1 MLNTFYRIRNFYRN
15 LKIRYKFFLT
25 MAVVLMIAVPA
36 LSYVFISQSEQLLI
50 KSLEERI
57 ELLNSNFSILTRNSL
72 QENSFSFLQGMV
84 RDAALRQKEVRALVI
99 VNARGTIIAT
109 NNENDYPLFGDL
121 RSMHPGDLFRG
132 GKNVLRRL
140 KREGVIES
148 MHLIHAAAPTE
159 VAEKTESREIV
170 ATLYVVVTTDFLEN
184 SVRNLWLYSLLLTL
198 VFTTLAFFTAYRAGL
213 HLARPITRLAQ
224 DVQQIASGNLAVKIE
239 PGNKDEIGQLISDVE
254 RMQASILRMLF
265 EVNEGK
271 EKIQEY
277 ADHLEDMVKEQ
288 TAELRETLEQVQALK
303 NQQDA
308 DYYLTTLL
316 VEPLRVN
323 LANNK
328 NVNVQFVVR
337 QKKRFPFRQWTVE
350 IGGDICIAHSIELRG
365 SQFTVFMN
373 GDAMG
378 KSIQGAGGALVLG
391 AVFQSIIER
400 TRMTENVKSL
410 PPAEWIKATFLE
422 LSKVFLSFDG
432 ATYAS
437 LVLGAVDEET
447 GDMFHINADHPRIV
461 HYRGGQAEFIDSE
474 FRLRRLGF
482 QIPEDT
488 VVVRQTKLLPGDIV
502 IAGSDGR
509 DDIILGSVE
518 NNTEINEDEG
528 LFLGHVTATQ
538 GNLNEILNRI
548 VDSGQL
554 TDDLSLLRIHFK

>member
-1 MLNTFYRIRNFYRN
+1 MPKIFYQLRNFYRN
-15 LKIRYKFFLT
+15 LSIRYKFFLT
-25 MAVVLMIAVPA
+25 MAVVLMMAVPA

-57 ELLNSNFSILTRNSL
+57 ELINSNFSILTRNSL

-109 NNENDYPLFGDL
+109 NSENDYPLFGDL
-121 RSMHPGDLFRG
+121 RSMHPGDLLRG

-148 MHLIHAAAPTE
+148 MHLIHATAPAE
-159 VAEKTESREIV
+159 AAEKTESREIV
-170 ATLYVVVTTDFLEN
+170 ATLYVVVTTAFLEN

-198 VFTTLAFFTAYRAGL
+198 IFTTLAFFTAYRAGL
-213 HLARPITRLAQ
+213 HLVRPITRLAQ
-224 DVQQIASGNLAVKIE
+224 EVQQIASGNLAVKIE

-254 RMQASILRMLF
+254 RMQSSILRMLF

-350 IGGDICIAHSIELRG
+350 IGGDICIAHSIELKGR
-365 SQFTVFMN
+365 QFTVFLN

-400 TRMTENVKSL
+400 TKMTESVKNFH
-410 PPAEWIKATFLE
+410 PAEWIKATFLE

-437 LVLGAVDEET
+437 LVLGAVDEQGGE
-447 GDMFHINADHPRIV
+447 MYHINADHPRIV
-461 HYRGGQAEFIDSE
+461 HYRNGEATFIDSE
-474 FRLRRLGF
+474 TRLRRLGF
-482 QIPEDT
+482 QIPDIS
-488 VVVRQTKLLPGDIV
+488 VSVRQTKLEPGDIV

-509 DDIILGSVE
+509 DDVVLSGMPQSEV
-518 NNTEINEDEG
+518 NEDEG
-528 LFLGHVTATQ
+528 LFLRHVQDTKGDLQ
-538 GNLNEILNRI
+538 QILSRI
-548 VDSGQL
+548 EASGQL
-554 TDDLSLLRIHFK
+554 TDDLSLLRIHFH

>member
-1 MLNTFYRIRNFYRN
+1 MYKLRDFYRN
-15 LKIRYKFFLT
+15 LSIRYKFFLT

-36 LSYVFISQSEQLLI
+36 LSYVFISQSEELLI
-50 KSLEERI
+50 KSLEERV
-57 ELLNSNFSILTRNSL
+57 ELMNSNFSILTRNSL

-84 RDAALRQKEVRALVI
+84 RDAASRQKEVRAFVI
-99 VNARGTIIAT
+99 VNGRGTIIAT
-109 NNENDYPLFGDL
+109 NNENDYPLFGDFRTLHAGDIFRDAKNLQRHL
-121 RSMHPGDLFRG
+121 RSQH
-132 GKNVLRRL
+132 
-140 KREGVIES
+140 VIES
-148 MHLIHAAAPTE
+148 LHPVYPT
-159 VAEKTESREIV
+159 VQTESVERTDQREMI
-170 ATLYVVVTTDFLEN
+170 AALYIAVSTDFLEK

-198 VFTTLAFFTAYRAGL
+198 IFTTLAFFTAYRAGL

-224 DVQQIASGNLAVKIE
+224 DVQQIASGNLAVKIL
-239 PGNKDEIGQLISDVE
+239 PGNRDEIGQLISDVE

-328 NVNVQFVVR
+328 TVNVQFVVR

-410 PPAEWIKATFLE
+410 APAEWIKATFLE

-437 LVLGAVDEET
+437 LVLGAVDEQT

-461 HYRGGQAEFIDSE
+461 HYRNGRAEFIDSE
-474 FRLRRLGF
+474 VRLRRLGF

-488 VVVRQTKLLPGDIV
+488 VEVRQTKLVPGDIV

-509 DDIILGSVE
+509 DDIILGTDE
-518 NNTEINEDEG
+518 NNTDINEDEA
-528 LFLGHVTATQ
+528 LFLRHVTATE
-538 GNLNEILNRI
+538 GNLQQILNRI
-548 VDSGQL
+548 VESGQL
-554 TDDLSLLRIHFK
+554 TDDLSLLRIHFH